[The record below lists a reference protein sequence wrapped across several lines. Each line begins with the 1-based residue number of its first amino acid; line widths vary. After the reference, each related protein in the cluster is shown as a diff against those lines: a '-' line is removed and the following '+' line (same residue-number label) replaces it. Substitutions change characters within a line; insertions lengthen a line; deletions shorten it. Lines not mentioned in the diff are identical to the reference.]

1 MHSPWDFEAIEL
13 DTCRQLF
20 RAWDPRFGRV
30 EGLRGPQPK
39 DLERKWMHGHVCI
52 HTHIYIYKLCLY
64 NLYIY
69 ILYIDIKV
77 NSIKWYAV
85 IWGFKASA
93 NRLLRVPLKFCCWLP
108 SLVEPIASANWGWR
122 WSLESVPQNLKV
134 ENWWT
139 LTVGYWTCTCNLCK
153 IIVYTI
159 YIHLCIHMDRWDI
172 HMGSVLKRHRFAF
185 HPANRITFT

>member
-1 MHSPWDFEAIEL
+1 MRFWGYRARHLPTALSGVRPQIRPGWRPKRPSAQRSWEKVNARTRMH
-13 DTCRQLF
+13 TR
-20 RAWDPRFGRV
+20 
-30 EGLRGPQPK
+30 
-39 DLERKWMHGHVCI
+39 
-52 HTHIYIYKLCLY
+52 TYTYINYVY
-64 NLYIY
+64 IIFIY

-159 YIHLCIHMDRWDI
+159 YIY
-172 HMGSVLKRHRFAF
+172 
-185 HPANRITFT
+185 TFMYTHG